1 MKINAGQA
9 RDLAQQF
16 HDLAT
21 AVGDFRFDRWDEL
34 AKSERDRL
42 KDMQFMLL
50 NNSTHFITELV
61 GVILDDVQG
70 DLEALQ
76 KVTANAEKALENIA
90 DVKKAIEIA
99 AELVK
104 LGAAVASEN
113 PAAITSAVQE
123 TALVVGS

>member
-1 MKINAGQA
+1 M
-9 RDLAQQF
+9 AQQF

>member
-21 AVGDFRFDRWDEL
+21 AVGDFRFDHWDEL

>member
-21 AVGDFRFDRWDEL
+21 AVGDFRFDHWDEL

-76 KVTANAEKALENIA
+76 KVTANAKKALENIA

>member
-76 KVTANAEKALENIA
+76 KVTANAKKALENIA